1 MIIFGPRRNGAI
13 TLRHQTTNDMKKIFL
28 ILAIAGVAA
37 SVASGK
43 VLRRQLSIF
52 QGSVPETETIA
63 PETMEFVYDY
73 RWCVDTTASLEDNYD
88 SDNMLLQIGPGGLSK
103 FSSYKNLTVDSLIM
117 RSSSDQIAQAAMD
130 GKLSNGEFMT
140 IYKNYPE
147 GRLTHTEKICQD
159 WFRYEEEMPAL
170 DWELTDSVTTV
181 LGYAC
186 QSARCSFRGR
196 EWTVFYT
203 EEIPIMDGPWKLHGL
218 PGLIMTASDAEGH
231 YTFECIGIKS
241 KADRPVT
248 IYKVPFNKTDRHGY
262 YDAKHRYEVNP
273 YAYFEAT
280 TGGHITVTD
289 GAGNPQP
296 DAYDPIELPYDYI
309 ELDWKK

>member
-1 MIIFGPRRNGAI
+1 MIIFGPRRNDAI
-13 TLRHQTTNDMKKIFL
+13 TLRHQTTNDMKKLFL

-37 SVASGK
+37 SMASGK

-88 SDNMLLQIGPGGLSK
+88 SDNMLLQIGPGALSK
-103 FSSYKNLTVDSLIM
+103 FSSYKNLAVDSLIM

-170 DWELTDSVTTV
+170 DWELTESVTTV
-181 LGYAC
+181 LGYEC
-186 QSARCSFRGR
+186 RSARCSFRGR

-218 PGLIMTASDAEGH
+218 PGLIMKASDAEGH

-248 IYKVPFNKTDRHGY
+248 IYKVPFNKTDRRGY

-289 GAGNPQP
+289 EAGNPQP